1 MNFDC
6 TKSKIWQGVNLN
18 LLKLTAGLNL
28 NFLKL
33 QDGKPKFSQIT
44 GGEIFHE
51 GLKPKNLQITRMKF
65 KKKYF
70 IGVKTGNNLY

>member
-6 TKSKIWQGVNLN
+6 KKSKIWQGVNLN
-18 LLKLTAGLNL
+18 LLKLTGVNQ

-51 GLKPKNLQITRMKF
+51 GLEPKNL
-65 KKKYF
+65 
-70 IGVKTGNNLY
+70 

>member
-18 LLKLTAGLNL
+18 LLKLTGGKPK
-28 NFLKL
+28 FSKI

-44 GGEIFHE
+44 GVKFS
-51 GLKPKNLQITRMKF
+51 MK
-65 KKKYF
+65 
-70 IGVKTGNNLY
+70 V